1 MRYIPSKL
9 GISNFNWTYICV
21 TSNPKKKESDFSKL
35 ELHLITARKEN

>member
-21 TSNPKKKESDFSKL
+21 RRYGKNEKATV
-35 ELHLITARKEN
+35 

>member
-21 TSNPKKKESDFSKL
+21 RGSSRKKEKTETLNAKFSPTN
-35 ELHLITARKEN
+35 EFR

>member
-21 TSNPKKKESDFSKL
+21 TKHAKKKKGGFRQRQLSK
-35 ELHLITARKEN
+35 